1 MLLRRRNLFKIPR
14 STIFRIF
21 VDFAFFILSI
31 YFSFL
36 LRFEFIPPSNYIKIL
51 PLVIF
56 REFLIFFIIYF
67 FAFKL
72 YRTLWEYFS
81 LEALKELTLAITLEK
96 IIFYLSYL
104 IFPIQGLP
112 RSIILI
118 SYFTSLLLLFSVR
131 AFTRWVYES
140 KKSIDKVNY
149 AQKKRVVIIGA
160 GDAGEKILREIKTHK
175 NLNYDVVG
183 FLDDDPKKIGKTI
196 HGIKILG
203 PISSLH
209 KVVRGNGV
217 QEILVAI
224 PSAPPS
230 VLKNILSMASKLKL
244 PVKTLPGIWE
254 LIDGKV
260 TISKIRDVKIEDL
273 LERDVIDL
281 DSEKIGEYLRGK
293 KVLVTGAGGSIG
305 AEICRQVAR
314 YGPQKLILL
323 GRGENSIFNIEL
335 ELKNTYPN
343 LNISSYIADI
353 KDRDRIFYIFSMEK
367 PEIVFHSAAHKHVP
381 LMEENPD
388 EAVFNNVFGTINVMD
403 ASKEYGVK
411 KFIFISTDKA
421 VYPANIMGAT
431 KRVGE
436 MLVRYYNSHSQTEYI
451 AVRFG
456 NVLGS
461 RGSVLEVFKK
471 QIEMGG
477 PITITHKD
485 MERYFMTI
493 PEAVGLVLQAGAI
506 GKSGDLFVLDM
517 GKPVKIIDLAKNFIE
532 LSGYSVEDIEIKIIG
547 LRPGEKLKEEL
558 WEEEEKVLKTSHPK
572 IYKIISNN
580 YLDKNSFEALLREL
594 KLSAEK
600 RDKNE
605 IEKVLKKLIPTY
617 KKAQENARG
626 KEQWEALKYFP

>member
-1 MLLRRRNLFKIPR
+1 MFLRRRNLFKIPR

-230 VLKNILSMASKLKL
+230 LLKNILSMASKLKL

-343 LNISSYIADI
+343 LNICSYIADI

-532 LSGYSVEDIEIKIIG
+532 LSGYSMEDIEIKIIG

-580 YLDKNSFEALLREL
+580 DLDKNSFEALLREL

-617 KKAQENARG
+617 KKAQENAKG
-626 KEQWEALKYFP
+626 KEQWEALK